1 MCEQMGWEPREEDL
15 PTDPS
20 TLSIEAQQALI
31 LLNALPDIWEGMSG
45 TWMGKNYSGLDVILD
60 IYEIEDRRTVF
71 EFLKIA
77 EHELGDFYAKKQKEQ
92 QNMSK
97 AKRAK

>member
-1 MCEQMGWEPREEDL
+1 MGWEPRDEDL
-15 PTDPS
+15 PVDPS
-20 TLSIEAQQALI
+20 TLSIEAQQAL
-31 LLNALPDIWEGMSG
+31 LVLNSLPDMWEGMSG
-45 TWMGKNYSGLDVILD
+45 TWLGKNYNGLETILD
-60 IYEIEDRRTVF
+60 IYDIEDKKTVF
-71 EFLKIA
+71 ELLKIA